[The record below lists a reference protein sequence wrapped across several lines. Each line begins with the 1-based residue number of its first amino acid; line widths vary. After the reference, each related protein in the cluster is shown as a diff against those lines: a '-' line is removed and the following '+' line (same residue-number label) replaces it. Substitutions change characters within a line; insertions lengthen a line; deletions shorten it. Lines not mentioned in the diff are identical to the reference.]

1 MNIVIADDHTTVRA
15 GLKSILHDLEGN
27 VHLTEAS
34 SLEELVPVLETSA
47 ADLVLL
53 DVRFGDGVSLDL
65 LKGLRNRFPDLR
77 VLMLSMFREGALV
90 LRSLREG
97 ALGFVNKES
106 AGAVLLEAVRS
117 VAAGHVYLDQ
127 ISLDALARHLANT
140 EREQDVPSGLKALTV
155 REREVCLLLLKGESV
170 KSIGFQL
177 GISAKTADNHK
188 AAVYT
193 KLNVKGPVE
202 LLKFAQ
208 ENQLV

>member
-1 MNIVIADDHTTVRA
+1 MIADDHTTVRA

-34 SLEELVPVLETSA
+34 SLEELVPVLEASA

-53 DVRFGDGVSLDL
+53 DVRFGDGVSLDH
-65 LKGLRNRFPDLR
+65 LKDLRTRFPGLR

-90 LRSLREG
+90 LRALREG
-97 ALGFVNKES
+97 AQGFVNKES
-106 AGAVLLEAVRS
+106 AGKVLLEAVRS
-117 VAAGHVYLDQ
+117 AVAGHVYLDQ

-140 EREQDVPSGLKALTV
+140 EREQEVPAGLKTLTV

-188 AAVYT
+188 AAVYA